1 VTSPQWPEVHVETSA
16 QGVDAIEQWL
26 FEAGALSVTLQ
37 DKFTDDDLAHAVLE
51 PVPGEVRLWESLRI
65 SGLFAQE
72 LPSDQLNAALHIAA
86 NVCGIAVPD
95 FRIVSLAD
103 EVWERSWMRDFV
115 PMQFGEGFWIC
126 PSYAEP
132 IDPTAIN
139 LKLDPGLA
147 FGSGTH
153 PTTAQC
159 ITWLARQTFSGERVI
174 DYGCGSGVLA
184 IAAGLLGASDVRAV
198 DIDPQALEA
207 TRQNA
212 VTNGV
217 DQCIRTS
224 LPDALDDK
232 ETCDIL
238 LANILFQPLMSL
250 GNEFSRRLAPG
261 GKLVLSGLLED
272 QVPELCLSYNRWFDF
287 VENSASESWALLVA
301 HRRDSA

>member
-1 VTSPQWPEVHVETSA
+1 MSDQWPEVHVETSA
-16 QGVDAIEQWL
+16 EGVDAIEHWL

-37 DKFTDDDLAHAVLE
+37 DRLTDGDLSHAVLE
-51 PVPGEVRLWESLRI
+51 PVPGEVRLWQSLHI
-65 SGLFAQE
+65 TGLFAQD
-72 LPSDQLNAALHIAA
+72 LPSDQVQSALHIAA
-86 NVCGIAVPD
+86 SLNGLALPD
-95 FRIVSLAD
+95 YRIVGLAD

-115 PMQFGEGFWIC
+115 PMQFGDNFWIC
-126 PSYAEP
+126 PTYAEP
-132 IDPTAIN
+132 VDPDAIN

-159 ITWLARQTFSGERVI
+159 LGWLARQSFKEERVI

-184 IAAGLLGASDVRAV
+184 IAAGLLGAKNITAV

-217 DQCIRTS
+217 DAFIRTGQS
-224 LPDALDDK
+224 DLLDSSKDV
-232 ETCDIL
+232 CDIL

-250 GNEFSRRLAPG
+250 AEEFSRLTVPG
-261 GKLVLSGLLED
+261 GKVVLSGLLDD
-272 QVPELCLSYNRWFDF
+272 QVPGLCLRYNPWFEF
-287 VENSASESWALLVA
+287 VEKSASENWALLVA
-301 HRRDSA
+301 HRR

>member
-1 VTSPQWPEVHVETSA
+1 MSDQWPEVHVETSPDS
-16 QGVDAIEQWL
+16 VDAVEQWL
-26 FEAGALSVTLQ
+26 FEAGALSITLQ
-37 DKFTDDDLAHAVLE
+37 DQLSDGDLSHAVLE

-65 SGLFAQE
+65 TGLFAQD
-72 LPSDQLNAALHIAA
+72 LPSDQLQSALHIAA
-86 NVCGIAVPD
+86 SICGLALPD
-95 FRIVSLAD
+95 YRIVGLDD

-115 PMQFGEGFWIC
+115 PMQFGDNFWIC
-126 PSYAEP
+126 PTYAEP
-132 IDPTAIN
+132 VDPDAIN

-159 ITWLARQTFSGERVI
+159 IGWLARQSFKEERVI

-184 IAAGLLGASDVRAV
+184 IAAGLLGARDIKAV

-217 DQCIRTS
+217 DQFIQAGPADV
-224 LPDALDDK
+224 LDGGKDA
-232 ETCDIL
+232 CDIL

-250 GNEFSRRLAPG
+250 AEEFSRLTVPG
-261 GKLVLSGLLED
+261 GKLVLSGLLDD
-272 QVPELCLSYNRWFDF
+272 QVAELCLRYNPWFEF
-287 VENSASESWALLVA
+287 VENSASENWALLVA
-301 HRRDSA
+301 HRR